1 MALPPGSP
9 APDFTLLATPDQSLS
24 LSEFDGPVVL
34 IFYPA
39 DWSPVCGDELT
50 MFQAA
55 SKLFHDRGAQLL
67 GISVDGAWS
76 HNAFRADHKIEFP
89 LLADFQPKGAIARAY
104 DVYDEKDGICERA
117 LFVIDRDK
125 KVSWSYVS
133 PVGVSP
139 GADGALSAVEAL
151 S

>member
-39 DWSPVCGDELT
+39 DWSPVCGDELA

-55 SKLFHDRGAQLL
+55 SKLFHDLGAQLL

-76 HNAFRADHKIEFP
+76 HNAFQADHKIEFP
-89 LLADFQPKGAIARAY
+89 LLADFHPKGAIARAY

>member
-1 MALPPGSP
+1 MALAPGTP
-9 APDFTLLATPDQSLS
+9 APEFTLLATPDQSLS

-39 DWSPVCGDELT
+39 DWSPVCGDELA

-55 SKLFHDRGAQLL
+55 SKLFQARGAQLL

-76 HNAFRADHKIEFP
+76 HTAFRADHRIEFP
-89 LLADFQPKGAIARAY
+89 LLADFQPKGATARAY
-104 DVYDEKDGICERA
+104 DVYDEKDGILRTGSLCYRPRQERRVE
-117 LFVIDRDK
+117 LRLTR
-125 KVSWSYVS
+125 
-133 PVGVSP
+133 GVSP

>member
-1 MALPPGSP
+1 MALSPGTP
-9 APDFTLLATPDQSLS
+9 APEFTLLATPDQSLS

-39 DWSPVCGDELT
+39 DWSPVCGDELA

-55 SKLFHDRGAQLL
+55 SKLFQARGAQLL

-76 HNAFRADHKIEFP
+76 HTAFRADHGIEFP
-89 LLADFQPKGAIARAY
+89 LLADFQPKGATARAY

-117 LFVIDRDK
+117 LFVVDRDK
-125 KVSWSYVS
+125 NVAWSYVS